1 MHMQTLA
8 WMKACSCSSS
18 LVLCSTMPRYW
29 RMVVSVT
36 PAWPPSRSVMA
47 VGSQPILLKTE
58 STPVWAQGVW
68 FMSVGVSI
76 RHTLYIIQ

>member
-1 MHMQTLA
+1 
-8 WMKACSCSSS
+8 
-18 LVLCSTMPRYW
+18 
-29 RMVVSVT
+29 MVVSVT

-47 VGSQPILLKTE
+47 EGSQPILLKTE

-68 FMSVGVSI
+68 FMSVGFSI